1 MKITKGLDIPISGEP
16 EQKIDDQPKPSK
28 VAMLGRDF
36 HDLRP
41 AMQVQEGDHVKL
53 GEVLFTDR
61 KIEGVNFT
69 APGAGTVVAINRGA
83 KRVLNAVVIQL
94 DEEEEAIDFGAHASE
109 ELLTLD
115 ASDVRNTL
123 LESGQWVAFRTR
135 PYSKVPSKN
144 SQPIAIFVTAM
155 ESRPLAADPVVVLE
169 EEGAAT
175 EFENGLKVLSRL
187 APKVYVCYETG
198 ANIPKTD
205 IEGVLWED
213 FSGVHPAGLPGTHIH
228 YLEPVSEK
236 RQVWSLNYQDV
247 MNIGAL
253 FTTGKLRTERV
264 ISLAGPVVGKPRLLR
279 TRLGASTDE
288 LVKDRLTCN
297 KCRVISGSVL
307 SGHRAAGNSAFLG
320 YHNLQVSVIQEGE
333 PRRFLHWL
341 NPLLNQFSLLNVFLP
356 SKHRSAEFEMTSSQN
371 GSPRAMVPIGNY
383 ERVMPLDILPTQ
395 LLRALLTRDT
405 VLAQELGALELDEED
420 LALCT
425 FVCHGKYEYGPA
437 LRESLRM
444 LEKGE

>member
-16 EQKIDDQPKPSK
+16 EQKIYDHPKPSK

-94 DEEEEAIDFGAHASE
+94 DEEEEAIDFGAHAPDD
-109 ELLTLD
+109 LLTLD
-115 ASDVRNTL
+115 PNDVRNTL

-144 SQPIAIFVTAM
+144 SQPLAIFVTAM
-155 ESRPLAADPVVVLE
+155 ESRPLAADPVVVLQE
-169 EEGAAT
+169 KGAVA

-187 APKVYVCYETG
+187 APKVYVCYETD

-205 IEGVLWED
+205 VDGVLWRD

-228 YLEPVSEK
+228 HLEPVSEK

-264 ISLAGPVVGKPRLLR
+264 ISLAGPVVSEPRLLR

-288 LVKDRLTCN
+288 LVKNGLTCN

-320 YHNLQVSVIQEGE
+320 YHNLQISVIQEGE

-341 NPLLNQFSLLNVFLP
+341 NPLLNQFSFLNVFLP
-356 SKHRSAEFEMTSSQN
+356 SKHRSTQFDMTSSQN